1 MLESVKSRPWAIIL
15 AAGKGTRL
23 SSHTG
28 NVCKQFVLYK
38 NKPLFWQSAITFASS
53 SLINGFVFVF
63 PSENFENYQ
72 KQLEQLC
79 SNNILGVPWKAT
91 IGGETRRDSVY
102 SALIQIP
109 NLTDHVIIH
118 DAARPFFKSELVF
131 DICKMLDR
139 GFSAVVPGIPVTDT
153 IKICT
158 DNNLD
163 TVEQTLPRE
172 KLVAVQTPQAFSY
185 PCLMKAHQDITFK
198 DQNITDDA
206 MLMEIAG
213 HQVHIIKG
221 DQDNIKITYPRDLK
235 IFESGT
241 EAPVP
246 CSGFGYDVHRFG
258 EGRPLKIG
266 GVTIPGNLQIIAHSD
281 GDVLLHALI
290 DAILGCAC
298 LGDIGQLF
306 PDNDPEFEGISS
318 AILLKEV
325 IARAE
330 EAGFSIYQADLTLVA
345 QKPRL
350 GHFRDEIRKNVA
362 QLLNLSPDKI
372 NIKTTTEEGM
382 GFTGALEGI
391 KAYVLVNGW
400 KKNCLS

>member
-1 MLESVKSRPWAIIL
+1 MFEVVKSRPWAIIL

-38 NKPLFWQSAITFASS
+38 NKPLFWHSAITLASS

-63 PSENFENYQ
+63 PAENFENYQ

-79 SNNILGVPWKAT
+79 FNNIPGVPWKAT

-102 SALIQIP
+102 SGLIQIP

-118 DAARPFFKSELVF
+118 DAARPFFKAELVL

-158 DNNLD
+158 DNSLD

-172 KLVAVQTPQAFSY
+172 KLVAIQTPQAFSY
-185 PCLMKAHQDITFK
+185 PCLMKAHQDMTLK

-206 MLMEIAG
+206 MLMEKAG
-213 HQVHIIKG
+213 HQVHVIKG
-221 DQDNIKITYPRDLK
+221 DQNNIKITYPRDLE
-235 IFESGT
+235 ILESGT
-241 EAPVP
+241 EAPHP

-330 EAGFSIYQADLTLVA
+330 DAGISIYQADLTLVA
-345 QKPRL
+345 EKPRL
-350 GHFRDEIRKNVA
+350 GHFKDEIRKNVA
-362 QLLNLSPDKI
+362 RLLNISSDKI
-372 NIKTTTEEGM
+372 NIKATTEEGL

-391 KAYVLVNGW
+391 KAYALVNGW
-400 KKNCLS
+400 KKNCSS

>member
-1 MLESVKSRPWAIIL
+1 MFESTKSRPWAIIL

-28 NVCKQFVLYK
+28 NVCKQFILYK
-38 NKPLFWQSAITFASS
+38 SKPLFWHSAITLASS
-53 SLINGFVFVF
+53 SLINGLVFVF
-63 PSENFENYQ
+63 PATNFDNYQ

-79 SNNILGVPWKAT
+79 TNNILGVPWKAT

-102 SALIQIP
+102 SGLKQLP
-109 NLTDHVIIH
+109 SLTDHVIIH
-118 DAARPFFKSELVF
+118 DAARPFFKAELVF
-131 DICKMLDR
+131 DLCKMLDK
-139 GFSAVVPGIPVTDT
+139 GFSAVIPGIPVTDT
-153 IKICT
+153 IKMCT
-158 DNNLD
+158 DNSLER
-163 TVEQTLPRE
+163 VGQTLPRE
-172 KLVAVQTPQAFSY
+172 KLVAIQTPQAFSY
-185 PCLMKAHQDITFK
+185 PCLMKAHQDITIK

-206 MLMEIAG
+206 MLMEKAG
-213 HQVHIIKG
+213 HQVYIVKG
-221 DQDNIKITYPRDLK
+221 SPSNIKITYPEDLAILK
-235 IFESGT
+235 SDTGGPIS
-241 EAPVP
+241 

-266 GVTIPGNLQIIAHSD
+266 GVVVPGNLQIIAHSD

-306 PDNDPEFEGISS
+306 PDNNPEFEGISS

-330 EAGFSIYQADLTLVA
+330 EAGVLIYQADITLVA

-350 GHFRDEIRKNVA
+350 GHFRDEICKNIA
-362 QLLNLSPDKI
+362 QLLNLSSDKI
-372 NIKTTTEEGM
+372 NIKATTEEGL

-391 KAYVLVNGW
+391 KAYAIVNGW
-400 KKNCLS
+400 RNSL